1 MRTIKI
7 VFYSPCDGKLFRPH
21 PHSPSPISL
30 FIIKGQPSKKMI
42 KIDSKQAQDEIIADI
57 RAKDLIKAQIVLDH
71 FSRIG
76 EKEQRRILYELNRCD
91 DDEFSV
97 LLMVYLLVRNEESGK
112 KYPDISESILA
123 KVLNDPH
130 IIIRHLQKPCPEQQ
144 YFIKLAGDLRLHE
157 ALPQL
162 IGILFSAAET
172 NILITTLSVLGEI
185 GDPDAVNSVTEI
197 LHLGGEK
204 FICPAIRALGRIAS
218 PTAMQRLSEYLGQ
231 SFDADILILDIF
243 ATVQNDL
250 CLKILNETMQVRSAK
265 LRNYSKRKLISLGEK
280 AVPILISN
288 ILNDDPDLQIHSLNA
303 LQEIGDESAIMP
315 IRKLINRQPKNANV
329 RFAAFEALAD
339 LPVRKGDYVWANG
352 LIDADSG
359 VRVAAA
365 KAIERNFDDVLAAG
379 IRNMV
384 KTEDDDAAMVIRAIL
399 DCQAKNIFLDLI
411 RHDVSIEL
419 ISEYLEVKAHPDVR
433 NFFVQVLL
441 EACFSELAESILS
454 GRKKKTVIERQSV
467 WAVDDSSMI
476 LNIYRSVLN
485 ELGYDPV
492 LFQNP
497 LKALEQ
503 VETEKPKFICTDLNM
518 PEMTGIDLTRS
529 IRKIYNKDEL
539 PVIMITT
546 QNDVQDNSEA
556 YKGGVNLVAC
566 KPFDAESLQEAI
578 DKVYIQAP
586 NGNLNE

>member
-1 MRTIKI
+1 
-7 VFYSPCDGKLFRPH
+7 
-21 PHSPSPISL
+21 
-30 FIIKGQPSKKMI
+30 MI

-57 RAKDLIKAQIVLDH
+57 RAKDLIKAQIVLDY

-144 YFIKLAGDLRLHE
+144 YFIKLAGDLRLHD

-162 IGILFSAAET
+162 IGVLFSAAET

-197 LHLGGEK
+197 LHSGGEK

-231 SFDADILILDIF
+231 NFDADILILDIF

-250 CLKILNETMQVRSAK
+250 CLKILNETMQVRSAR
-265 LRNYSKRKLISLGEK
+265 LRNFSKMKLISLGEK

-303 LQEIGDESAIMP
+303 LQEIGDESAVMP
-315 IRKLINRQPKNANV
+315 IRKLIYRQPKNANV

-352 LIDADSG
+352 LIDADSS

-365 KAIERNFDDVLAAG
+365 RAIEGNFDDVLAAG

-419 ISEYLEVKAHPDVR
+419 ISEYLKAKAHPDVR

-441 EACFSELAESILS
+441 EAGFSELAESILS
-454 GRKKKTVIERQSV
+454 GRKKKTVIESQSV
-467 WAVDDSSMI
+467 WAVDDSRMI

-518 PEMTGIDLTRS
+518 PEMTGIDLTRA

-566 KPFDAESLQEAI
+566 KPFDTGSLKEAI
-578 DKVYIQAP
+578 DRV
-586 NGNLNE
+586 LVS

>member
-1 MRTIKI
+1 
-7 VFYSPCDGKLFRPH
+7 
-21 PHSPSPISL
+21 
-30 FIIKGQPSKKMI
+30 MI

-97 LLMVYLLVRNEESGK
+97 LLMVYLLVRNEESGE

-144 YFIKLAGDLRLHE
+144 YFIKLAGDLRLHD

-197 LHLGGEK
+197 LYSGGEK

-250 CLKILNETMQVRSAK
+250 CLKILNETMQVRSAE

-315 IRKLINRQPKNANV
+315 IRKLIYRQPKNANV

-352 LIDADSG
+352 LIDADSS

-411 RHDVSIEL
+411 RHDISIDL
-419 ISEYLEVKAHPDVR
+419 ISEYLEVKAHPEVR

-441 EACFSELAESILS
+441 EAGFSELAESILS
-454 GRKKKTVIERQSV
+454 GRKKKTVIESQSV
-467 WAVDDSSMI
+467 WAVDDSRMI

-518 PEMTGIDLTRS
+518 PEMTGIDLTRA

-539 PVIMITT
+539 PIIMITT
-546 QNDVQDNSEA
+546 QNDVHDNSEA
-556 YKGGVNLVAC
+556 YKGGVNLVAK

-586 NGNLNE
+586 

>member
-1 MRTIKI
+1 
-7 VFYSPCDGKLFRPH
+7 
-21 PHSPSPISL
+21 
-30 FIIKGQPSKKMI
+30 MI

-71 FSRIG
+71 FSGIG

-97 LLMVYLLVRNEESGK
+97 LLMVYLMVRNEESGE

-162 IGILFSAAET
+162 IEILFSAAET

-197 LHLGGEK
+197 LYSGGEK

-218 PTAMQRLSEYLGQ
+218 PTAMQRLSKYLGQ

-352 LIDADSG
+352 LIDADSS

-411 RHDVSIEL
+411 RHGVSIKL
-419 ISEYLEVKAHPDVR
+419 ISEYLEAKAHPDVK
-433 NFFVQVLL
+433 NFFIQVLL
-441 EACFSELAESILS
+441 EAGFSKLAEFVLS

-467 WAVDDSSMI
+467 WAVDDSRMI

-518 PEMTGIDLTRS
+518 PEMTGIDLTRA
-529 IRKIYNKDEL
+529 IRKIYNKDEV

-578 DKVYIQAP
+578 DKVYIHAEP
-586 NGNLNE
+586 